1 MEMEADNAELTQRL
15 AKLERRIE
23 LLERDSTPE
32 PQDPGTGHERDRN
45 DKFWALNGLTARLR
59 AGAGAVLFTGVVPLP
74 TGEEYTWQQR
84 QSIDVLLRSDWSELS
99 PVIAALGH
107 RVRLQL
113 LHLVLT
119 GTRSVAELQA
129 DDRLGTSG
137 QLYHHLRQLVAA
149 GWLQQTSKGRYE
161 VPAGRVVPLLVLLAT
176 VEH

>member
-1 MEMEADNAELTQRL
+1 M
-15 AKLERRIE
+15 
-23 LLERDSTPE
+23 LL
-32 PQDPGTGHERDRN
+32 G
-45 DKFWALNGLTARLR
+45 
-59 AGAGAVLFTGVVPLP
+59 
-74 TGEEYTWQQR
+74 
-84 QSIDVLLRSDWSELS
+84 SDWSELS

-119 GTRSVAELQA
+119 GTRSVAALQA

-149 GWLQQTSKGRYE
+149 GWLHQTARGQYM